1 MQVPRPGALST
12 VDVTVDERGEGLMVA
27 MPVSA
32 GGTSGSKPV
41 PVIGELHSQGV
52 IGSADVELDGT
63 CQAPATVPLS
73 TTRLAETISKRI
85 GTRVRGLLRCP

>member
-63 CQAPATVPLS
+63 CQAPATVPPA
-73 TTRLAETISKRI
+73 TRLAETVGKRA
-85 GTRVRGLLRCP
+85 GTRVRGLLRGP